1 MVRTNGSS
9 CLTLRPLALA
19 ALALVTSG
27 AAQAE
32 LVLPDVPN
40 CSYCSRVLDE
50 VIDNDDGTWTYNFEV
65 FNDGLDAYGYGYGA
79 TQIIVDWELPY
90 FVDSGITNVVSP
102 YGWDFAIETIG
113 VANPDTGWAGIA
125 NWQTEGDPWYQG
137 PTSPYTTG
145 TQVLHWFTLEG
156 IDFGIYPFGSLTGF
170 SFTAPFPATNAPY
183 QASWIDLEIQ
193 TGDPAFPQGGA
204 AGIPASP
211 MATTPV
217 PLPAPLG
224 LLALSL
230 AGLGARV
237 RNRPATR

>member
-65 FNDGLDAYGYGYGA
+65 FNDSRDAYGYA
-79 TQIIVDWELPY
+79 TNQVIVDWELPY
-90 FVDSGITNVVSP
+90 FVDSGITNIQSA
-102 YGWDFAIETIG
+102 YGWEYAIETIG
-113 VANPDTGWAGIA
+113 VANELTGWAGVA
-125 NWQTEGDPWYQG
+125 DWQTPGNPWYQG
-137 PTSPYTTG
+137 PDSPFTTG
-145 TQVLHWFTLEG
+145 TQVLHWYTLSGEA
-156 IDFGIYPFGSLTGF
+156 FGIYSFGSLTGF

-183 QASWIDLEIQ
+183 QASWLDFEIR
-193 TGDPAFPQGGA
+193 TGDPAFPDGGGA

-211 MATTPV
+211 SVASPV

-224 LLALSL
+224 LFALSL
-230 AGLGARV
+230 AGLAGRLRRKSA
-237 RNRPATR
+237 AQ